1 MNLFDTNGA
10 TFYITGIQLERG
22 SVATDFEHRSFGQEL
37 ALCERYFFTNPNAYF
52 SSVAAIQFQFATTMR
67 AAPTVTYN
75 HAGSVSISNINT
87 RGFTGYNA
95 QNNTAPYFA
104 NAEL

>member
-1 MNLFDTNGA
+1 
-10 TFYITGIQLERG
+10 
-22 SVATDFEHRSFGQEL
+22 
-37 ALCERYFFTNPNAYF
+37 
-52 SSVAAIQFQFATTMR
+52 MR